1 MIKNVCCSSRGPT
14 FGSDMTA
21 ACKLQLQSTDNH
33 LLTSAHITHTHTH
46 THTLGG
52 YGNFKVFLKECYFV
66 MLKIKGIEAWE
77 SAAGGL
83 QS

>member
-1 MIKNVCCSSRGPT
+1 
-14 FGSDMTA
+14 
-21 ACKLQLQSTDNH
+21 
-33 LLTSAHITHTHTH
+33 
-46 THTLGG
+46 LGG